1 MWNYIWPICMVVLA
15 NVAYNIITKSTP
27 AQANALLSLTVTYL
41 TAALCAFILYL
52 LQGGHMKLSG
62 EFARIN
68 WTAPVLGASIVA
80 LEFGYIYV
88 YRAGWQVNT
97 ASLTANIALACILI
111 VVGFLLYKET
121 LSLQQVIGIAVCIFG
136 LFLISK

>member
-27 AQANALLSLTVTYL
+27 AQTNAFLSLTVTYL
-41 TAALCAFILYL
+41 TAALCTFILYL
-52 LQGGHMKLSG
+52 IQGGHMKLSE
-62 EFARIN
+62 EFTKIN

-88 YRAGWQVNT
+88 YRAGWQVNA
-97 ASLTANIALACILI
+97 ASLTANIALACILVI
-111 VVGFLLYKET
+111 VGFFLYKES
-121 LSLQQVIGIAVCIFG
+121 LSPQQIIGIAVCIVG

>member
-1 MWNYIWPICMVVLA
+1 MWNYIWPICLVVLA

-27 AQANALLSLTVTYL
+27 VQANALFSLTITYL

-52 LQGGHMKLSG
+52 VQGGHMKLSV
-62 EFARIN
+62 EFSRIN
-68 WTAPVLGASIVA
+68 WTAPVLGAGIVA
-80 LEFGYIYV
+80 LEFGYIYA

>member
-27 AQANALLSLTVTYL
+27 AQTNAFLSLTVTYL
-41 TAALCAFILYL
+41 TAALCTFILYL
-52 LQGGHMKLSG
+52 IQGGHMKLSE
-62 EFARIN
+62 EFTKIN

-88 YRAGWQVNT
+88 YRAGWQVNA
-97 ASLTANIALACILI
+97 ASLTAI
-111 VVGFLLYKET
+111 VGFFLYKES
-121 LSLQQVIGIAVCIFG
+121 LSPQQIIGIAVCIFG

>member
-27 AQANALLSLTVTYL
+27 AQANALLSLTMTYL
-41 TAALCAFILYL
+41 TAAFCSFVLYL
-52 LQGGHMKLSG
+52 FQGGSIKLS
-62 EFARIN
+62 EELAKIN
-68 WTAPVLGASIVA
+68 WTAPLLGTSIVA

-88 YRAGWQVNT
+88 YRTGWKVST

-111 VVGFLLYKET
+111 IAGVLFYKES
-121 LSLQQVIGIAVCIFG
+121 LSLQQRTGIAVCILG
-136 LFLISK
+136 LFLICR

>member
-1 MWNYIWPICMVVLA
+1 MWNYLWPIGMVVLA

-27 AQANALLSLTVTYL
+27 AQANALFSLTVTYL
-41 TAALCAFILYL
+41 TAALCAFVLYCF
-52 LQGGHMKLSG
+52 QGGHLKLS
-62 EFARIN
+62 EEISRIN
-68 WTAPVLGASIVA
+68 WTAPLLGASIVA

-97 ASLTANIALACILI
+97 ASLTANIALACILV

-121 LSLQQVIGIAVCIFG
+121 LTLQQVIGIAVCMFG